1 MDKISDKFLL
11 LDNNLLKGIF
21 LLILA
26 IAGNYIAELFG
37 CQTRYLLNNN
47 IFVKHFLTL
56 VLIYFTLGF
65 TDNSH
70 FNPLNHLKLTL
81 LIWTTLLFFTK
92 MSINFTVFSFI
103 LICIIYVM
111 NDYINY
117 LEKNSDKNKNQLVK
131 IKQTKQFFEILFY
144 LSIIIGFSIYAIKQY
159 NEHNKDFSVIK
170 LIFGT
175 LDCDSELL

>member
-65 TDNSH
+65 TDN
-70 FNPLNHLKLTL
+70 
-81 LIWTTLLFFTK
+81 I
-92 MSINFTVFSFI
+92 I
-103 LICIIYVM
+103 LI
-111 NDYINY
+111 
-117 LEKNSDKNKNQLVK
+117 QL
-131 IKQTKQFFEILFY
+131 I
-144 LSIIIGFSIYAIKQY
+144 A
-159 NEHNKDFSVIK
+159 
-170 LIFGT
+170 
-175 LDCDSELL
+175 